1 MPSDMRFLLDTDVF
15 SALARQISS
24 KARNR
29 LAELPA
35 GSVALSVITCA
46 EIAFGLE
53 RHPVSAGLTAR
64 IERLQQVLPILPVEQ
79 GVAQHYARTRA
90 ELERRG
96 TPIGPNDLWLAA
108 HGLAEQVTV
117 VTGNERE
124 FRRVP
129 GLRVEN
135 WLR

>member
-1 MPSDMRFLLDTDVF
+1 MRFLLDADVF
-15 SALARQISS
+15 SAIARQTSAS
-24 KARNR
+24 AEQR
-29 LAELPA
+29 LAELES

-53 RHPVSAGLTAR
+53 RHPVSSRLVAR
-64 IERLQQVLPILPVEQ
+64 IQRLQQVLPNLPLLDSV
-79 GVAQHYARTRA
+79 VAHYARARA
-90 ELERRG
+90 HLEKRG

-108 HGLAEQVTV
+108 HALCQDLTV
-117 VTGNERE
+117 VTGNTRE
-124 FRRVP
+124 FARVP

>member
-1 MPSDMRFLLDTDVF
+1 MRFLLDTDVF
-15 SALARQISS
+15 SAIARQISA
-24 KARNR
+24 KAQSR

-35 GSVALSVITCA
+35 GSVVLSVITCA

-53 RHPVSAGLTAR
+53 RHPVSAGLSTR
-64 IERLQQVLPILPVEQ
+64 IERLQQILPILPVEPN
-79 GVAQHYARTRA
+79 VIQHYARARA
-90 ELERRG
+90 ELERCG
-96 TPIGPNDLWLAA
+96 TPMGPNDLWLAA
-108 HGLAEQVTV
+108 QGLAEQVTI

>member
-1 MPSDMRFLLDTDVF
+1 MRFLLDTDVF
-15 SALARQISS
+15 SAIARQIS
-24 KARNR
+24 ANTQGR
-29 LAELPA
+29 LAELPS

-53 RHPVSAGLTAR
+53 RHPVSAGLSAR
-64 IERLQQVLPILPVEQ
+64 IERLQQALPVLPVEN
-79 GVAQHYARTRA
+79 GVARHYARARA

-96 TPIGPNDLWLAA
+96 TPMGPNDLWLAA
-108 HGLAEQVTV
+108 HGLAEQATV
-117 VTGNERE
+117 VTANERV

-129 GLRVEN
+129 GLKVEN

>member
-1 MPSDMRFLLDTDVF
+1 MRFLLDADVF
-15 SALARQISS
+15 SAIARQTS
-24 KARNR
+24 AVAERR
-29 LAELPA
+29 LAGLA
-35 GSVALSVITCA
+35 SGSVALSVITGA

-53 RHPVSAGLTAR
+53 KHPVSARLVAR
-64 IERLQQVLPILPVEQ
+64 IVALQQVLPKLPLLEDV
-79 GVAQHYARTRA
+79 VARYARVRA
-90 ELERRG
+90 YLEKRG

-108 HGLAEQVTV
+108 HALCTDLTV

-124 FRRVP
+124 FKRVP